1 MEKFLIRREIKG
13 VSSLSRH
20 DIGEWGKASENI
32 LEKMRKEGKKIKQE
46 ATYVA
51 GDSMFC
57 VYEAENED
65 MLNGDGAD
73 GDFEFSENAILS
85 GHAQD
90 VKYVVWHPTENLL
103 FSGSYDNTIKC
114 WKYDETVDDWLCSY
128 TMDGHQSTVWQ
139 MDFDTT
145 GNFLCSCSEDKKW
158 SIW

>member
-57 VYEAENED
+57 VYEAENENLIKEHGERFQPSFIAEI
-65 MLNGDGAD
+65 M
-73 GDFEFSENAILS
+73 EISAIL
-85 GHAQD
+85 G
-90 VKYVVWHPTENLL
+90 KNNLL
-103 FSGSYDNTIKC
+103 
-114 WKYDETVDDWLCSY
+114 
-128 TMDGHQSTVWQ
+128 
-139 MDFDTT
+139 
-145 GNFLCSCSEDKKW
+145 
-158 SIW
+158 